1 MHRSC
6 VESFRHR
13 ACSIFGERITDGHLL
28 SRLTL
33 IRAATPDQYRAALA
47 DVAAS
52 PFFVAY
58 WPHENSRC
66 SHWTA
71 VSGDR
76 WPDDVRLS

>member
-33 IRAATPDQYRAALA
+33 IRAATPDQYCAALA

-58 WPHENSRC
+58 
-66 SHWTA
+66 
-71 VSGDR
+71 
-76 WPDDVRLS
+76 